1 MDAFIDLFTNY
12 PMIALMY
19 LFGGIGV
26 VMFAF
31 HAVKVAF
38 FENPDGGP
46 RR

>member
-19 LFGGIGV
+19 LIGGVGV
-26 VMFAF
+26 VLFAF
-31 HAVKVAF
+31 HAFKVAF